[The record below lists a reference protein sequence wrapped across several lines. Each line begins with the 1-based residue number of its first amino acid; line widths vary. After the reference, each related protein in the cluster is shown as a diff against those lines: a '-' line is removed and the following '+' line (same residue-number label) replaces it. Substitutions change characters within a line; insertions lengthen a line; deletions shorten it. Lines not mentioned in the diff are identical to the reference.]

1 MPYLPS
7 QRKLSVLQGLV
18 IEQRSYFFILS
29 SLYLGCTD
37 RRKNSAGFGK
47 IRKEK
52 GLTPF
57 LACGILRPLKQ
68 STNFSCWFILNEGRV
83 LPCTYILVFCCGRI
97 FDVVECLA
105 PGRIALTG
113 RRALPLCPDPGR
125 RRDNFIFFRSN
136 SQFSPGSFVKSPR
149 FFVACNAVGTPGIT
163 PE

>member
-29 SLYLGCTD
+29 SIYRGCTD

-68 STNFSCWFILNEGRV
+68 STNFSCWFILNEGRA

-125 RRDNFIFFRSN
+125 RRDNSIFFRSN